1 MVIIPVLYK
10 VLSEDLSTVDL
21 QNLLLQTSEFL
32 VFSLRSTTLLK
43 EETTGQVFSYEFC
56 KLFKSTFFTEHFR
69 WLLLMITQILQIL

>member
-43 EETTGQVFSYEFC
+43 EETTGQVFSYEFW
-56 KLFKSTFFTEHFR
+56 KLFKNTFFTEHFR
-69 WLLLMITQILQIL
+69 WLLLIITQILQIL